1 MEPGDNSAAPN
12 HEVVVRFTSGLGNQL
27 FQLACA
33 LSTAAA
39 SNARVKADTTW
50 YSIVAPL
57 HQPRRSFRLPMLGIF
72 LPEAFKRL
80 RRWNLG
86 FMAAAFD
93 RWGHGRRILEM
104 LGSMRVLQ
112 ETTPMRVQ
120 TMRGPSPR
128 ERVYLNGYWQTA
140 DHFLA
145 VREELQRMIQP
156 SAPMSPGAQEWKSRI
171 ARRQTGFI
179 HVRRGDY
186 CSLVGETGLLPL
198 EYYKRA
204 VENFKGSGWHW
215 LVFSEDEEWARRNIG
230 FLPSWD
236 LVSYQSENRDIED
249 LLLMASCSGG
259 IIANSSY
266 SWWGAALGERPER
279 LIIAPDRYWN
289 RESSGVGEWILS
301 GWRTIDGWPRS

>member
-1 MEPGDNSAAPN
+1 MEPGGKSATPN

-39 SNARVKADTTW
+39 SNARVTADTTW

-57 HQPRRSFRLPMLGIF
+57 HHPRRSFRLPMLSIF

-93 RWGHGRRILEM
+93 RWGHGRRILEL

-120 TMRGPSPR
+120 TMRGPSPW

-145 VREELQRMIQP
+145 VREKLQRIIHP
-156 SAPMSPGAQEWKSRI
+156 TASMSSGAQDWKSRI

-186 CSLVGETGLLPL
+186 CSLVGEKGLLPL

-204 VENFKGSGWHW
+204 VENFEGSGWHW
-215 LVFSEDEEWARRNIG
+215 LVFSEDEEWARHNIG

-236 LVSYQSENRDIED
+236 LVAYQSENRDIED

-266 SWWGAALGERPER
+266 SWWGAALGERTDRP
-279 LIIAPDRYWN
+279 IIAPDRYWEN
-289 RESSGVGEWILS
+289 AGSSAASWALPSWTQVQAW
-301 GWRTIDGWPRS
+301 D